1 MFNGVELGAVG
12 RIMGYA
18 DFHADLVGE
27 GLQILL
33 EQEMSGIVTAAAI
46 TLDQDRGSMGEV
58 WLPVGAPPMAQA
70 ITHKFA
76 GVMAGANLNVPD
88 ILFFVIQTMWDDDT
102 GSTASEVMVIGQ
114 QGFQRPPGKY
124 CSRAPSYPY

>member
-1 MFNGVELGAVG
+1 
-12 RIMGYA
+12 
-18 DFHADLVGE
+18 
-27 GLQILL
+27 
-33 EQEMSGIVTAAAI
+33 MSGIVTAAAI
-46 TLDQDRGSMGEV
+46 TLDQDRASLGEV
-58 WLPVGAPPMAQA
+58 RLPVGVPPIAQA

-76 GVMAGANLNVPD
+76 GVVAGADLNVPD
-88 ILFFVIQTMWDDDT
+88 ILFFVMQTMRDDDT